1 MRLQS
6 SIGFQIRMARQ
17 HSAVQFLRLVAVIAV
32 IFMSA
37 SSHALQSQQ
46 TPAPGTRKAA
56 PHRPAAT
63 GEKSAVKKTKDTE
76 MAWIQDALQNK
87 ELMTDVGT
95 FTQKLKDGIQ
105 YPAPR
110 NRSNLLPRLPE
121 STEFYVAIPNYGE
134 PVHQALEIFRQEL
147 QESAAMREFLRKN
160 HLDDSVPKI
169 ENWIQQFYEF
179 SQFLGDEI
187 IITGGFH
194 GKEPVFLAVAEV
206 KKPGAREFLEKL
218 NNDVFTKPGDRLR
231 ILGPQELSADANG
244 ATQAQ
249 IVLVRKDLIA
259 FGSSVASLR
268 EFTAQM
274 DGNGPKFVAG
284 ALGQRVAR
292 SYQDGASSVIG
303 IDLHRLKSLIP
314 NSPPQVPMMLE
325 KSGFGDAKYLVTE
338 NTIAEGRSHNH
349 FEMAFNGPRH
359 GVASWLAAPAPMGGL
374 DFVSSKVA
382 LAEGMILKNPALILD
397 DLREI
402 VGDAA
407 FASLPQMEA
416 QLGVNL
422 KQDLLSKLSGEIA
435 FEIQQPPMKLAEAGQ
450 TEAKPA
456 PAGPGAFKLILRVTD
471 PAGLQ
476 QTLSRLLMMAP
487 MKSGTREEDGVTFNT
502 LKSPAASGQ
511 TNEINYFFMDGYLI
525 IASDAAT
532 ARDAVRVHRT
542 GESLAKSGKL
552 RDARPAG
559 QPENSSLVMYQ
570 DASQAFGAMF
580 AQMPPEL
587 RQILPITSLANV
599 KPNVVYINGEE
610 SSFQGTTTDSINTDL
625 AGGLIV
631 AAIAIPNL
639 IKSRT
644 SANESAAAS
653 TLRTI
658 NTAEV
663 TYSTMYQN
671 KGYARSL
678 AAMGPPTNGDCSGS
692 NGTAAHACLLDG
704 VLGNASCTAG
714 KWCTKGGYR
723 FIVSG
728 ICLQTG
734 CKSYVAT
741 ATPVSTSTGT
751 KNFCTEADAV
761 IRQHIGEPLQSPLT
775 AAECRTWKPL
785 GQE

>member
-1 MRLQS
+1 MMRLQS
-6 SIGFQIRMARQ
+6 SIRFQVRMARQ
-17 HSAVQFLRLVAVIAV
+17 HSAGQFLRLVAVIAV
-32 IFMSA
+32 IFLTA
-37 SSHALQSQQ
+37 SSNALQSQQ
-46 TPAPGTRKAA
+46 TPAPGARKAA
-56 PHRPAAT
+56 PHKPAAS
-63 GEKSAVKKTKDTE
+63 GEKTAAKKADGAD

-110 NRSNLLPRLPE
+110 SRSNLLPRLPE
-121 STEFYVAIPNYGE
+121 STEFYIAIPNYGE

-147 QESAAMREFLRKN
+147 QESAAMREFVKKN
-160 HLDDSVPKI
+160 HLDDTIPKI
-169 ENWIQQFYEF
+169 ENGIQQFYEF

-187 IITGGFH
+187 VITGGFK
-194 GKEPVFLAVAEV
+194 GKEPVFLLVAEV

-218 NNDVFTKPGDRLR
+218 NNETFPKASDRLR
-231 ILGPQELSADANG
+231 IIGPQELTAADDKG
-244 ATQAQ
+244 STQAPT
-249 IVLVRKDLIA
+249 VLVRPDLIA
-259 FGSSVASLR
+259 MGFSMASLQ
-268 EFTAQM
+268 EFNAQI
-274 DGNGPKFVAG
+274 DGSGPKFVAG

-292 SYQDGASSVIG
+292 SYQDGTNSVIG
-303 IDLHRLKSLIP
+303 MDLQKLMGLIP
-314 NSPPQVPMMLE
+314 KSQPQVSMMLE
-325 KSGFGDAKYLVTE
+325 KSGFGDARYVVTE
-338 NTIAEGRSHNH
+338 NKIASGRSHNH
-349 FEMAFNGPRH
+349 MEMAFNGPRH
-359 GVASWLAAPAPMGGL
+359 GIASWLAAPAPMGGL
-374 DFVSSKVA
+374 DFVSSKVG
-382 LAEGMILKNPALILD
+382 LAAGMILKNPALIFD

-435 FEIQQPPMKLAEAGQ
+435 FEIQQPPIQAAGAQ
-450 TEAKPA
+450 
-456 PAGPGAFKLILRVTD
+456 AGHTVVTPAFKFILRVTD
-471 PAGLQ
+471 PVGLQ
-476 QTLSRLLMMAP
+476 QTLNRLLVMAP

-511 TNEINYFFMDGYLI
+511 LTEINYFFMDGYLI

-542 GESLAKSGKL
+542 GDSLAKSGKL

-570 DASQAFGAMF
+570 DASQAIGTMF

-587 RQILPITSLANV
+587 RQILPITPLANV
-599 KPNVVYINGEE
+599 KPNVVYINAEE

-639 IKSRT
+639 IRSRT

-653 TLRTI
+653 TLRTV
-658 NTAEV
+658 NTAEI
-663 TYSTMYQN
+663 TYATAYPN

-678 AAMGPPTNGDCSGS
+678 AAMGPPANGDCSG
-692 NGTAAHACLLDG
+692 NITAAHSCLLDE
-704 VLGNASCTAG
+704 VVGNANCTSG
-714 KWCTKGGYR
+714 TWCIKGGYR
-723 FIVSG
+723 YSVSG
-728 ICLQTG
+728 ICPQTG
-734 CKSYVAT
+734 CKNYVAT
-741 ATPVSTSTGT
+741 ATPVSRSTGT
-751 KNFCTEADAV
+751 KSFCSVDDAV
-761 IRQHIGEPLQSPLT
+761 IRVHTGAPLETPLT
-775 AAECRTWKPL
+775 TAECKAWKPI
-785 GQE
+785 Q